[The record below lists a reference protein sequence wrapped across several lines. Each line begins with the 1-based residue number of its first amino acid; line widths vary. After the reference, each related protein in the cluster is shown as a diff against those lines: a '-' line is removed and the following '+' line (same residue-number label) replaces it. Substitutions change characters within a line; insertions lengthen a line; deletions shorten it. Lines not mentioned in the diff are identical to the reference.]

1 MDECVPQS
9 DEIFHKRVILFQSL
23 SQALLSNTQK
33 HFWPVV
39 FIKAEMHSRLQT
51 QNTSITADLL
61 WPHMWGS
68 VNALGMNMYGRG
80 QFKSVCLC
88 ALSIYERRPWKGH
101 FTFISLKSG
110 AVCVCLNVAQLKG
123 EKKTQSIQGAEEN
136 IFQSNARGLDHLHDR
151 GCPLHKGGNCVLGV
165 EGHGE
170 GWSLWV
176 QKPVRKN
183 RKHALVFDRWSPQ
196 R

>member
-33 HFWPVV
+33 HFWLVV

-51 QNTSITADLL
+51 QNTSITADPL

-68 VNALGMNMYGRG
+68 VNAFGMNMYGGG

-123 EKKTQSIQGAEEN
+123 KKKHNLFKGQRRTFFSLMQGVWTIYMTEVV
-136 IFQSNARGLDHLHDR
+136 L
-151 GCPLHKGGNCVLGV
+151 CVKVVIVSWG
-165 EGHGE
+165 
-170 GWSLWV
+170 
-176 QKPVRKN
+176 
-183 RKHALVFDRWSPQ
+183 
-196 R
+196 